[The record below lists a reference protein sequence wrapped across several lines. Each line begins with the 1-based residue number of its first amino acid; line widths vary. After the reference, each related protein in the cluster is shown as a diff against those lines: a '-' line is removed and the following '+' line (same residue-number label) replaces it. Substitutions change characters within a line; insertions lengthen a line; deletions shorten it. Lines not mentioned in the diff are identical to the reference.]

1 MILKRGLTDLKYL
14 ARTVHDKFEKAEEE
28 FSQ

>member
-14 ARTVHDKFEKAEEE
+14 AKTVHDKFEKADAE
-28 FSQ
+28 FDQ